1 MHGNGKTNVM
11 HVQVAHEEGPNS
23 DLEKIRAR
31 LGSVGKT
38 AVMESGALVAMI
50 QEALGT
56 MHKLADET
64 QVSACVHPYI
74 DA

>member
-1 MHGNGKTNVM
+1 MRENGKTNMM
-11 HVQVAHEEGPNS
+11 HAQVAHDEGPNS
-23 DLEKIRAR
+23 DHEKIRAR